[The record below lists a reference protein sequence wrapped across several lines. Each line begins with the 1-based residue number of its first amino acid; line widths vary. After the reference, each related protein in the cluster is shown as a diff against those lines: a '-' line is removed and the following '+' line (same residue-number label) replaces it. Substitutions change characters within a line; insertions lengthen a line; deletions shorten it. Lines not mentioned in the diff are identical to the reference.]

1 MKKIITS
8 SVCSVVLLTS
18 LGTSSAFAAENINI
32 SNDEIQQPIT
42 NLFEYDFNGVTF
54 SSPEPL
60 TEGHIQTLSSL
71 INNTQLNKKDS
82 TIQYGPAYPG
92 DSGIIV
98 DGPFYKTYTNK
109 DVRAVISAVSW
120 FVAERFKLSKVISGA
135 LAAGTFQA
143 TELIGPTYVGTWTY
157 KAYDNRAN
165 KYRLYATVVH
175 YKHSNYTGPIKV
187 QTYPIGWL

>member
-8 SVCSVVLLTS
+8 SLCSALLLTS
-18 LGTSSAFAAENINI
+18 LGTNSTVAAEIVNT
-32 SNDEIQQPIT
+32 SNLEIQYPTT
-42 NLFEYDFNGVTF
+42 NLFEYNFNNVSF

-60 TEGHIQTLSSL
+60 TETHIQTLYTL
-71 INNTQLNKKDS
+71 INPITENKKTS
-82 TIQYGPAYPG
+82 VIQYGPAYPG

-120 FVAERFKLSKVISGA
+120 LVAERFKLPKAVSGM

-157 KAYDNRAN
+157 KAYDNKAN